1 MKASVNWCGE
11 STFLACSP
19 SGHHVAMDANAGA
32 HSPSPMELVLI
43 GAGGCSSV
51 DVVGALK
58 ANQQQIHGCETIV
71 SAKRRDETPRIFTE
85 IHLHFVV
92 KGMQLDETL
101 VAKATKDSLEKYCS
115 VCLMLAKGVS
125 LTHSYE
131 IIAG

>member
-1 MKASVNWCGE
+1 MKASVSWCGE

-19 SGHHVAMDANAGA
+19 SGHHVAMDANGGA

-58 ANQQQIHGCETIV
+58 ANQQQIHACEAIV
-71 SAKRRDETPRIFTE
+71 SAERRDEAPRLFTK
-85 IHLHFVV
+85 INLHFVV
-92 KGMQLDETL
+92 KGIQLDEGL
-101 VAKATKDSLEKYCS
+101 VANAVKESLEKYCS
-115 VCLMLAKGVS
+115 VCLMLAKGVT

-131 IIAG
+131 IVAN